1 MHCLLYIQFIYAHYY
16 ARHCECVKQILTMV
30 SVLSEL
36 SVTEKWDMHTKWESS
51 IIMIISYQ
59 NKIGVLV
66 SKCYSGD
73 FCGLKRSQMLSWKN
87 FFMQS
92 NVANGE
98 NVEKRRSHSRY
109 QKIEVNEK
117 KGIIFVLGII
127 YRDQLDC
134 NL

>member
-1 MHCLLYIQFIYAHYY
+1 
-16 ARHCECVKQILTMV
+16 
-30 SVLSEL
+30 
-36 SVTEKWDMHTKWESS
+36 
-51 IIMIISYQ
+51 
-59 NKIGVLV
+59 
-66 SKCYSGD
+66 
-73 FCGLKRSQMLSWKN
+73 
-87 FFMQS
+87 MQS